1 MGIEK
6 FVCTITKW
14 FCLDATANQVFA
26 NLAFYGCSTN
36 LVIYLTSVMHQSN
49 AAASTNVSNWNG
61 VGYITPL
68 IGAFLAD
75 AYWGRYWASFVFSF
89 IYIIVSDMHINSLTI
104 YHVDKNVILC
114 QHWSCRKLLPHSF
127 YCWRWVEEKRRL
139 RCCHRCERWCCIA
152 FVFDFV
158 ELYM

>member
-1 MGIEK
+1 
-6 FVCTITKW
+6 
-14 FCLDATANQVFA
+14 
-26 NLAFYGCSTN
+26 
-36 LVIYLTSVMHQSN
+36 MHQSN

-75 AYWGRYWASFVFSF
+75 AYWGRYWASFVFSI

-104 YHVDKNVILC
+104 FRVDKNVILC

-127 YCWRWVEEKRRL
+127 IFE
-139 RCCHRCERWCCIA
+139 
-152 FVFDFV
+152 DG
-158 ELYM
+158 